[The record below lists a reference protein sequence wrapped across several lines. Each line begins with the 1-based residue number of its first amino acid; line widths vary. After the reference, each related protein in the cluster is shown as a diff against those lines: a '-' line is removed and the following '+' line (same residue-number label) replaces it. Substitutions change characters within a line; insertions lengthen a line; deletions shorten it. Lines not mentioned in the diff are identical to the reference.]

1 MIKETKTK
9 EFWEEVY
16 KGDADAGLAC
26 NYLLRKDLLMDN
38 QLNIPESNDNIP
50 DLLNEFEWSS
60 N

>member
-1 MIKETKTK
+1 MI
-9 EFWEEVY
+9 
-16 KGDADAGLAC
+16 DILAC
-26 NYLLRKDLLMDN
+26 VYLLRKELLMDN